1 MAGQG
6 FRSSVVTRTVT
17 STTPGGNDESLLGS
31 VLSEASS
38 KSKDHKSS
46 LLRETLGK
54 SYSRAVSLEPA
65 PQSATMIN
73 WEAETTELQVGFTP

>member
-6 FRSSVVTRTVT
+6 FRSSVVTQTVT
-17 STTPGGNDESLLGS
+17 STTAGGNDESPLGS

-38 KSKDHKSS
+38 ESKDHKSS

-54 SYSRAVSLEPA
+54 SSSRAVSLEPA
-65 PQSATMIN
+65 
-73 WEAETTELQVGFTP
+73 LVGHRDQRRGG

>member
-6 FRSSVVTRTVT
+6 FRSSVVTQTVT
-17 STTPGGNDESLLGS
+17 STTAGGNNESPLGS

-38 KSKDHKSS
+38 ESKDHKSS

-54 SYSRAVSLEPA
+54 FSSRAVSLEPA
-65 PQSATMIN
+65 
-73 WEAETTELQVGFTP
+73 LVGHHDQRRGG